1 MNQKLTLEKVI
12 GLTTQNNSGL
22 SVNNS
27 NGDIAYLAGRCVV
40 VYSARRNRQ
49 VRFFRASK
57 AVASCTFSSDGKYL
71 AVGESGKE
79 PAIIVFDTTT
89 GAVLSELKAH
99 KFGISCLA
107 FSPSSS
113 VLVSCGFKHD
123 RRMYIWNWK
132 GARPVAAA
140 RLSQQVNS
148 LEFTGPKGF
157 VTVGEKH
164 VKFWNLDA
172 SNVIFPGQ
180 ESNQNADQN
189 ESSVNEGEL
198 SVLAAN
204 LPNPDTPL
212 PEIKGFPASILAS
225 HATSTFVDVACHKA
239 TSKIFTVTSNGQLCS
254 FDGKEQVMENW
265 VSLESQSGFSL
276 DVCGDSIVIG
286 CGRGVVRLFDAKTLK
301 YVTSLP
307 LPPTTSS
314 VNSTTLPTPPT
325 TSTTTTTAITLPSA
339 SCVRFLP
346 GATKATVIYGD
357 NSLFV
362 YDLTNPS
369 SIGKYR
375 SFLHHSGPIWDLQCV
390 PLKSNPI
397 KTDGESSPASPRD
410 SPDVP
415 EYTFLTTS
423 ADKTFRFWN
432 LGVPGTSRVV
442 HNRWKNI
449 YSKDLIHCEVHPAD
463 EENASFRSVA
473 AHPKRQDMA
482 VGDNKG
488 RIMIFDINSLSFN
501 KVVNAHD
508 SEVMSLDYS
517 PSGLMVSG
525 SRDNLVHVFNSKYGR
540 ITTLDNHT
548 ETVNTVKFS
557 GLGDKLVSCGS
568 DKSMYISSVETSG
581 GLTAVSKSSSVV
593 LANTVYD
600 ICPSD
605 KFFVSSQKSTLN
617 VYSQGGK
624 VKRKYGGEGGDIY
637 KLDVDRSGL
646 VVATAGMDKW
656 VRLFDF
662 MSGECIGKVAG
673 HSELVTGVKFT
684 LDNRRLISVGG
695 DGCIFVWRLSPEIT
709 KAMEERLAEKAK
721 AAAVARAAAVVSASE
736 KQLKTEEV
744 PGWAKTLKDAEEK
757 RKEGVDAT
765 KALPAVPKDAWTKKK
780 EKDSEVERAPSP
792 PPPPP
797 PEEEEG
803 DADKYEDDFEFD
815 EDAVVIEKG
824 GAEGE
829 GDELLRSSIS
839 VVAPDDENPNLS
851 VIEDDEHVT
860 DPSLFYASIDEG
872 NMGGMFEKIGVK
884 GGEMVRKDEDDDDD
898 DDDLIEFGDE
908 TVDDSCYKEVMEDIA
923 DVEKQEE
930 RVGEVE
936 ESLSKDYR
944 KMRSQSDSGDG
955 EEDMD
960 LEKLEQTLTEK
971 EMSLREE
978 RELVKLK
985 EEKKE
990 GVSELMDKNK
1000 KKTANAVEQMR
1011 EKLQAMGFLSADE
1024 INPKTINLDK
1034 EIGLLPKEKDIEPE
1048 VTEKVDGL
1056 VGLVEE
1062 ANQKEEEE
1070 EEEEEEPP
1078 PPPPP
1083 LCVNTEFT
1091 TDQANGPATKDSSTM
1106 FLSPATT
1113 ASSKSEDDTL
1123 IGLSFAQTS
1132 KKEGGADGGEV
1143 EEDKSVESDKTI
1155 PIQSKTSP
1163 SNCSGDMDKENSR
1176 VDENSQADVAEI
1188 SKSNG
1193 GASGV
1198 QVNDS
1203 VCTEGGTLKRPKEVY
1218 KKTLSDLNAAMK
1230 NAFDLYQELL
1240 ENSAVNVSS
1249 NTFVLDDSVATLE
1262 ESEPV
1267 ELLNSFRDSFNSLQ
1281 GRMAVFSNTMK
1292 EKEEA
1297 GFRNSEKFGMP
1308 SILEDSTSSF
1318 NIMGGVGTSGGKPP
1332 LMSQSV
1338 SGGGAEFKKENAGL
1352 ARPVTAPGGG
1362 RSGGEENREDRSEAE
1377 LLDSVL
1383 EKHADLLFAKLAQRI
1398 DLSKTQELGE

>member
-1 MNQKLTLEKVI
+1 MSFQNPRPGTPSTMTNQKLTLEKVI
-12 GLTTQNNSGL
+12 GLTTTTNSGI
-22 SVNNS
+22 SVNKQ
-27 NGDIAYLAGRCVV
+27 NGDIAYIAGRCVV

-49 VRFFRASK
+49 VRFYRGSK

-79 PAIIVFDTTT
+79 PALIVFDTTT
-89 GAVLSELKAH
+89 GQVLSELKAH
-99 KFGISCLA
+99 KFGVSCLA

-132 GARPVAAA
+132 GGRPVAAA
-140 RLSQQVNS
+140 RLSQQVNGI
-148 LEFTGPKGF
+148 EFTGPKTF

-180 ESNQNADQN
+180 DSSNDQN
-189 ESSVNEGEL
+189 ESYVNEGEL
-198 SVLAAN
+198 SVLNAN

-225 HATSTFVDVACHKA
+225 HATSTFVDVAYHKQ
-239 TSKIFTVTSNGQLCS
+239 TNKVFTVTSNGQLCS

-265 VSLESQSGFSL
+265 VSLESQEGFSL
-276 DVCGDSIVIG
+276 DVCGDLVAIG
-286 CGRGVVRLFDAKTLK
+286 CGKGVVRLFDAKTLK

-307 LPPTTSS
+307 LPPSASS
-314 VNSTTLPTPPT
+314 VNSSTLEKVTA
-325 TSTTTTTAITLPSA
+325 TTAAVALPSA

-346 GATKATVIYGD
+346 GATKITVIYGD

-375 SFLHHSGPIWDLQCV
+375 SFLHHSGPIWDLQCI
-390 PLKSNPI
+390 PLKSDPI
-397 KTDGESSPASPRD
+397 RIDGELSPASPRD

-432 LGVPGTSRVV
+432 LGVPGTARVV

-449 YSKDLIHCEVHPAD
+449 YSKDLIHCEVHP
-463 EENASFRSVA
+463 EVFFRSVA
-473 AHPKRQDMA
+473 AHPKRKDVA

-488 RIMIFDINSLSFN
+488 RIMIFDVNSLKFN

-517 PSGLMVSG
+517 SDGLMVSG
-525 SRDNLVHVFNSKYGR
+525 SRDNLVHVFNNKYGR

-548 ETVNTVKFS
+548 GTVNTVKFS
-557 GLGDKLVSCGS
+557 GQGDKLVSCGS

-721 AAAVARAAAVVSASE
+721 AAAAVRVVQKEKEKERKE

-757 RKEGVDAT
+757 RVVKKGGEEE
-765 KALPAVPKDAWTKKK
+765 LPVVVKDAWTKKK
-780 EKDSEVERAPSP
+780 EKDTEVEVEMEVERAPSP

-797 PEEEEG
+797 PEGEEG
-803 DADKYEDDFEFD
+803 EGEGDRYEDDFEFD

-824 GAEGE
+824 GVEGQ

-860 DPSLFYASIDEG
+860 DPSLFYASIEEG
-872 NMGGMFEKIGVK
+872 NMGGMFKKIAVK
-884 GGEMVRKDEDDDDD
+884 GGEMIRKDEVEEEEEDDD
-898 DDDLIEFGDE
+898 DDDLIEFGEE

-923 DVEKQEE
+923 EVEKEE
-930 RVGEVE
+930 EGEIEVE

-944 KMRSQSDSGDG
+944 KMRSQSESGEG
-955 EEDMD
+955 EEDVD
-960 LEKLEQTLTEK
+960 LEKLEQTLTEI
-971 EMSLREE
+971 EMSLKEE

-985 EEKKE
+985 EEKEEKKE
-990 GVSELMDKNK
+990 GVAELMDQNK
-1000 KKTANAVEQMR
+1000 KKTENAVEQMR
-1011 EKLQAMGFLSADE
+1011 EKLQAMGFLSPDE
-1024 INPKTINLDK
+1024 IDPKTVNLDK
-1034 EIGLLPKEKDIEPE
+1034 EIGLLSKAKEHGEEGGEGIEPE
-1048 VTEKVDGL
+1048 VFEKVDGL

-1062 ANQKEEEE
+1062 AN
-1070 EEEEEEPP
+1070 EEPP

-1083 LCVNTEFT
+1083 LSVNTEFNT
-1091 TDQANGPATKDSSTM
+1091 ELNSGPTTKDSSTM

-1113 ASSKSEDDTL
+1113 ASSKSEDDML

-1132 KKEGGADGGEV
+1132 KKEDGGEDGGESV
-1143 EEDKSVESDKTI
+1143 KSAESDKTV
-1155 PIQSKTSP
+1155 PIQSNSSP
-1163 SNCSGDMDKENSR
+1163 SNCSGEEMNGDKENSR
-1176 VDENSQADVAEI
+1176 GGGNVKAKGSVGGGEI
-1188 SKSNG
+1188 AKREEE
-1193 GASGV
+1193 V

-1218 KKTLSDLNAAMK
+1218 KKTLVELNAAMK

-1240 ENSAVNVSS
+1240 ENSAVNVSC

-1262 ESEPV
+1262 ETGGSEPV

-1292 EKEEA
+1292 EKE
-1297 GFRNSEKFGMP
+1297 G
-1308 SILEDSTSSF
+1308 
-1318 NIMGGVGTSGGKPP
+1318 
-1332 LMSQSV
+1332 SQHQQ
-1338 SGGGAEFKKENAGL
+1338 EN
-1352 ARPVTAPGGG
+1352 
-1362 RSGGEENREDRSEAE
+1362 
-1377 LLDSVL
+1377 
-1383 EKHADLLFAKLAQRI
+1383 
-1398 DLSKTQELGE
+1398 